1 MLENLGML
9 DSPSGD
15 SNALKKDVSDLMA
28 DARKSRKAVFRRTID
43 YNASAINYLQNRIW
57 VSRDID
63 RPMLQP
69 DYLWSPKLC
78 PPRSYMDSP
87 MNCVMSKPV
96 RTSTNKNKC
105 PIYCVCW
112 TPEGRRLITGAF
124 SGEFTLWNGLTFN
137 FETILQ
143 AHESQ
148 IRCMKWSHNE
158 EWLLTADHSGYVK
171 YWQANMNNVEMY
183 QAHKEPIRGVSFC
196 PFDNKFVT
204 CSDDSTVRIW
214 DFHRCAEERVL
225 RGHGSDVRSV
235 AWHPVLSLII
245 SGSKDAQQPIKLWDP
260 KTGESVSTLYVH
272 KNTCTDV
279 SWNDNGNWFLTASRD
294 HLIKLFDLRNLK
306 SELQTFRG
314 HKRDVMRVAW
324 HPFHESL
331 FVSGSADGAI
341 FYWLA
346 GTDTELGAVDNAHES
361 MIWSLAWHPFG
372 HILVSGANDF
382 ATKFWTRNR
391 PGDVLKDTISA
402 VGPDNLVQAV
412 SATNLLANTYSFGDP
427 EVVDNSFNIDLFKL
441 LTETPISSNR
451 IDTLDDL
458 AFSTNP
464 NDLSTTEIPGLNEG
478 PVTDL
483 NITDTDDP
491 EEREKNKLRSSRT
504 IPKEFAANW
513 ASTRI
518 TAMPTV
524 MMATPSPSAIAAA
537 AAAAAAAVSNLNAT
551 PQYLP
556 PVKPP
561 ALNKE
566 RLAQSA
572 APINPSE
579 PEAIVD
585 QIQDRGFCK
594 PNQTPFVEQPISEMN
609 NGVSTHKYDQPPFS
623 EPLPPRV
630 LEQHVPIPEHNV
642 DLRNNT
648 NPSLDWNQRNEEL
661 SLQTEHN
668 APLQTEQPNNLYREP
683 FSGPPQLY
691 NEQENFLE
699 SKPFP
704 RHREDRDYRDH
715 EHSEQFNRPFPEND
729 HYFNGPPGG
738 FNSGSYGHHN
748 RNMIPNDQMHPGER
762 GRPFSPNMEK
772 YPYDRR
778 GDRPPPMRQ
787 NYDEDSWGRR
797 WPDNRNTP
805 DRLDYPQ
812 GPPRRPPR
820 EHRPPHPDFYPD
832 PRHPLPPNFVP
843 PHKRPPPMGPGGQP
857 PDHMRKYPRQD
868 PSRSKPPW
876 TGYNRW

>member
-69 DYLWSPKLC
+69 DYLWSPK
-78 PPRSYMDSP
+78 
-87 MNCVMSKPV
+87 
-96 RTSTNKNKC
+96 
-105 PIYCVCW
+105 
-112 TPEGRRLITGAF
+112 
-124 SGEFTLWNGLTFN
+124 
-137 FETILQ
+137 

-331 FVSGSADGAI
+331 
-341 FYWLA
+341 
-346 GTDTELGAVDNAHES
+346 TDTELGAVDNAHES

-729 HYFNGPPGG
+729 HYYNGPPGG

>member
-1 MLENLGML
+1 
-9 DSPSGD
+9 
-15 SNALKKDVSDLMA
+15 
-28 DARKSRKAVFRRTID
+28 
-43 YNASAINYLQNRIW
+43 
-57 VSRDID
+57 
-63 RPMLQP
+63 
-69 DYLWSPKLC
+69 
-78 PPRSYMDSP
+78 
-87 MNCVMSKPV
+87 
-96 RTSTNKNKC
+96 
-105 PIYCVCW
+105 
-112 TPEGRRLITGAF
+112 
-124 SGEFTLWNGLTFN
+124 
-137 FETILQ
+137 
-143 AHESQ
+143 
-148 IRCMKWSHNE
+148 
-158 EWLLTADHSGYVK
+158 
-171 YWQANMNNVEMY
+171 
-183 QAHKEPIRGVSFC
+183 
-196 PFDNKFVT
+196 
-204 CSDDSTVRIW
+204 
-214 DFHRCAEERVL
+214 
-225 RGHGSDVRSV
+225 
-235 AWHPVLSLII
+235 
-245 SGSKDAQQPIKLWDP
+245 
-260 KTGESVSTLYVH
+260 
-272 KNTCTDV
+272 
-279 SWNDNGNWFLTASRD
+279 
-294 HLIKLFDLRNLK
+294 
-306 SELQTFRG
+306 
-314 HKRDVMRVAW
+314 
-324 HPFHESL
+324 
-331 FVSGSADGAI
+331 
-341 FYWLA
+341 
-346 GTDTELGAVDNAHES
+346 
-361 MIWSLAWHPFG
+361 
-372 HILVSGANDF
+372 
-382 ATKFWTRNR
+382 
-391 PGDVLKDTISA
+391 
-402 VGPDNLVQAV
+402 
-412 SATNLLANTYSFGDP
+412 
-427 EVVDNSFNIDLFKL
+427 
-441 LTETPISSNR
+441 
-451 IDTLDDL
+451 
-458 AFSTNP
+458 
-464 NDLSTTEIPGLNEG
+464 
-478 PVTDL
+478 
-483 NITDTDDP
+483 
-491 EEREKNKLRSSRT
+491 
-504 IPKEFAANW
+504 
-513 ASTRI
+513 
-518 TAMPTV
+518 MPTV

-594 PNQTPFVEQPISEMN
+594 PNQTPFVEQPA
-609 NGVSTHKYDQPPFS
+609 K
-623 EPLPPRV
+623 PLPPRG

-642 DLRNNT
+642 DIRNNT

-729 HYFNGPPGG
+729 HYYNGPPGG

-748 RNMIPNDQMHPGER
+748 RQMIPNDQMHPGER

-843 PHKRPPPMGPGGQP
+843 PHKRPPPMGPVGQP

-876 TGYNRW
+876 TGYSRW

>member
-1 MLENLGML
+1 MLENPGML

-15 SNALKKDVSDLMA
+15 PNALKKDVSDLMA

-57 VSRDID
+57 VSRDLD

-78 PPRSYMDSP
+78 PPRSYMNSP

-143 AHESQ
+143 GFPTPLGELTVPTNPVKASDIRFSSSQFRIQHPRHEKAAHESQ

-183 QAHKEPIRGVSFC
+183 QAHKEPIRGVSIG
-196 PFDNKFVT
+196 PM
-204 CSDDSTVRIW
+204 CSKTYEI
-214 DFHRCAEERVL
+214 CAFL
-225 RGHGSDVRSV
+225 LGHGSDVRSV

-402 VGPDNLVQAV
+402 VGSDNLVQAA

-427 EVVDNSFNIDLFKL
+427 EVVDNSLNIDLFKL

-566 RLAQSA
+566 RLAQRA
-572 APINPSE
+572 APIDPSE

-585 QIQDRGFCK
+585 QIQDRGF
-594 PNQTPFVEQPISEMN
+594 
-609 NGVSTHKYDQPPFS
+609 Y
-623 EPLPPRV
+623 
-630 LEQHVPIPEHNV
+630 
-642 DLRNNT
+642 
-648 NPSLDWNQRNEEL
+648 PSLDWNQRNEEFP
-661 SLQTEHN
+661 LQTEHN
-668 APLQTEQPNNLYREP
+668 VPLQTEQPNNLYREP

-699 SKPFP
+699 PKPFP

-715 EHSEQFNRPFPEND
+715 EHSEQFSRPFPEND
-729 HYFNGPPGG
+729 NYYNGPPGG
-738 FNSGSYGHHN
+738 FNSGSSHGHHN
-748 RNMIPNDQMHPGER
+748 RNVIPSDQMHPGER
-762 GRPFSPNMEK
+762 GRPFSPNVEK

-805 DRLDYPQ
+805 DRFDYPQ

-868 PSRSKPPW
+868 PSRTKPPW

>member
-1 MLENLGML
+1 MLENLGMS

-15 SNALKKDVSDLMA
+15 PNALKKDVSDLMA

-57 VSRDID
+57 VSRDLD

-306 SELQTFRG
+306 SELQTFRVIN
-314 HKRDVMRVAW
+314 VMSCV
-324 HPFHESL
+324 
-331 FVSGSADGAI
+331 GSADGAI

-478 PVTDL
+478 PVTD
-483 NITDTDDP
+483 
-491 EEREKNKLRSSRT
+491 
-504 IPKEFAANW
+504 
-513 ASTRI
+513 
-518 TAMPTV
+518 
-524 MMATPSPSAIAAA
+524 
-537 AAAAAAAVSNLNAT
+537 
-551 PQYLP
+551 
-556 PVKPP
+556 
-561 ALNKE
+561 
-566 RLAQSA
+566 
-572 APINPSE
+572 
-579 PEAIVD
+579 
-585 QIQDRGFCK
+585 
-594 PNQTPFVEQPISEMN
+594 
-609 NGVSTHKYDQPPFS
+609 
-623 EPLPPRV
+623 
-630 LEQHVPIPEHNV
+630 
-642 DLRNNT
+642 
-648 NPSLDWNQRNEEL
+648 
-661 SLQTEHN
+661 
-668 APLQTEQPNNLYREP
+668 
-683 FSGPPQLY
+683 
-691 NEQENFLE
+691 
-699 SKPFP
+699 
-704 RHREDRDYRDH
+704 
-715 EHSEQFNRPFPEND
+715 
-729 HYFNGPPGG
+729 
-738 FNSGSYGHHN
+738 
-748 RNMIPNDQMHPGER
+748 
-762 GRPFSPNMEK
+762 
-772 YPYDRR
+772 
-778 GDRPPPMRQ
+778 
-787 NYDEDSWGRR
+787 
-797 WPDNRNTP
+797 
-805 DRLDYPQ
+805 
-812 GPPRRPPR
+812 
-820 EHRPPHPDFYPD
+820 
-832 PRHPLPPNFVP
+832 
-843 PHKRPPPMGPGGQP
+843 
-857 PDHMRKYPRQD
+857 
-868 PSRSKPPW
+868 
-876 TGYNRW
+876 

>member
-1 MLENLGML
+1 
-9 DSPSGD
+9 
-15 SNALKKDVSDLMA
+15 
-28 DARKSRKAVFRRTID
+28 
-43 YNASAINYLQNRIW
+43 
-57 VSRDID
+57 
-63 RPMLQP
+63 
-69 DYLWSPKLC
+69 
-78 PPRSYMDSP
+78 MDSP

-412 SATNLLANTYSFGDP
+412 NATNLLANTYSFGDP

-623 EPLPPRV
+623 EPLPPRG

-648 NPSLDWNQRNEEL
+648 SEYFEF
-661 SLQTEHN
+661 
-668 APLQTEQPNNLYREP
+668 LYY
-683 FSGPPQLY
+683 LT
-691 NEQENFLE
+691 
-699 SKPFP
+699 KW
-704 RHREDRDYRDH
+704 
-715 EHSEQFNRPFPEND
+715 
-729 HYFNGPPGG
+729 
-738 FNSGSYGHHN
+738 
-748 RNMIPNDQMHPGER
+748 I
-762 GRPFSPNMEK
+762 
-772 YPYDRR
+772 
-778 GDRPPPMRQ
+778 
-787 NYDEDSWGRR
+787 
-797 WPDNRNTP
+797 
-805 DRLDYPQ
+805 
-812 GPPRRPPR
+812 
-820 EHRPPHPDFYPD
+820 
-832 PRHPLPPNFVP
+832 VI
-843 PHKRPPPMGPGGQP
+843 
-857 PDHMRKYPRQD
+857 
-868 PSRSKPPW
+868 
-876 TGYNRW
+876 